1 MFKYSSAS
9 KFAEAVL
16 PDLFANIRNLIPVEK
31 NFEILVMPFLRPSL
45 VTITCQGYD
54 DGMKYTKIVGKS
66 VVILFVTN

>member
-31 NFEILVMPFLRPSL
+31 NSEILVMPFLRPSL
-45 VTITCQGYD
+45 VTATGQGYD
-54 DGMKYTKIVGKS
+54 DGMKYSKIVS
-66 VVILFVTN
+66 RN